1 MIISMKPRLT
11 FRRALVATAL
21 LGSLGLT
28 ACGSDSEGAAD
39 TTAAAAAS
47 VPAADPVTIEVDA
60 DAADPLAQTVPL
72 GTPLT
77 IHVVSAESH
86 EFHLHGYDIE
96 QEGTDVTF
104 TFTADAAGD
113 FELETHDTEKVLLNL
128 TVEG

>member
-1 MIISMKPRLT
+1 MIITMKP
-11 FRRALVATAL
+11 RRALVATAL

-39 TTAAAAAS
+39 TTVA

-60 DAADPLAQTVPL
+60 DSGTPVEQTVPL

-86 EFHLHGYDIE
+86 VFHLHGYDIE

-104 TFTADAAGD
+104 TLTATEAGE
-113 FELETHDTEKVLLNL
+113 FELETHDTEVVVLNL

>member
-1 MIISMKPRLT
+1 MIISMK

-39 TTAAAAAS
+39 TTAAAAA
-47 VPAADPVTIEVDA
+47 PAADAVTIEVDA
-60 DAADPLAQTVPL
+60 DSGAPVAQTVPL

-77 IHVVSAESH
+77 IRVVSAESH

-104 TFTADAAGD
+104 TLTATEAGE
-113 FELETHDTEKVLLNL
+113 FELETHDTEVVVLNL

>member
-1 MIISMKPRLT
+1 MMIFMTL
-11 FRRALVATAL
+11 RRALAATAL
-21 LGSLGLT
+21 IGSFGLVVA

-39 TTAAAAAS
+39 TVAA
-47 VPAADPVTIEVDA
+47 VPTADPVTIEVDA
-60 DAADPLAQTVPL
+60 DSGAPVEQTVPL

-86 EFHLHGYDIE
+86 EFHLHGYDVE

-104 TFTADAAGD
+104 TLTADEAGE
-113 FELETHDTEKVLLNL
+113 FELETHDTEVVVMVL